1 MRSEYKDND
10 VIECNRLLLINLAS
24 KVNQRII
31 EEDIELEDL
40 GSDEVISFINKV
52 LESEVILDRLL
63 TSANNVYS
71 KGDLERVIYDDEAI
85 EYITDTVRSYLI
97 RTNRLS

>member
-10 VIECNRLLLINLAS
+10 VVECNRLLLINLAS

-63 TSANNVYS
+63 TSANNIYS
-71 KGDLERVIYDDEAI
+71 KSDLERVIYDDESV

>member
-63 TSANNVYS
+63 TSANNIYS
-71 KGDLERVIYDDEAI
+71 KSDLERVIYDDESV